1 MPILKLTYFDFHGG
15 RGEPPRLA
23 MAIADIPFEDERLSF
38 EEHAATLKS
47 RPFEAV
53 PVLEV
58 DGVVMSQS
66 NSITRYIGQLAGLY
80 PDDNLQAALCDE
92 VMDAIEDITHMV
104 VATFPMQGEE
114 RKAARE
120 ALAAGE
126 ITMYLKRLEQYLNDR
141 GGVYF
146 ADNRLTVADLKV
158 YVWVASLRSGILDHI
173 PADIVAKTAPLL
185 NEHYER
191 IHHLPKIAE
200 YYASFDATS

>member
-1 MPILKLTYFDFHGG
+1 MPTLKLTYFDFHGG

-38 EEHAATLKS
+38 GEHAATVKN
-47 RPFEAV
+47 RPFEAI

-66 NSITRYIGQLAGLY
+66 NSITRYVGQLAGLY
-80 PDDNLQAALCDE
+80 PDDNFQAALCDE

-126 ITMYLKRLEQYLNDR
+126 IKLYLKRLEQYLKDH

-158 YVWVASLRSGILDHI
+158 YVWIAGLRSGILDHI
-173 PADIVAKTAPLL
+173 PADIV
-185 NEHYER
+185 
-191 IHHLPKIAE
+191 
-200 YYASFDATS
+200 D